1 MRLEE
6 HPTVINYRAAL
17 AAGQAPKITDRL
29 IAEEVKAW
37 ALECGADDV
46 GLVELERPG
55 LAQWRESTLQAFPR
69 SQTLIS
75 MVIGLNS
82 ANLSSTNRGLSDRE
96 YLRAFYKAD
105 RVGADL
111 SRRLGD
117 IGVPSLYYPAGFPM
131 NMETWPEGMWQVS
144 HKPVAEEAG
153 LGKMGLHRLLIHPK
167 LGSHVILS
175 TVLASAPADAYD
187 QPLDYNPCI
196 DCKLCA
202 AVCPVGAV
210 GADGAFNFVN
220 CLTHNYRDR
229 MGGFVR
235 WTQSLTDSKSYKE
248 YRKGVSDGETVSMW
262 QSLSYGI
269 CNKSSY
275 CMAACPAGE
284 DNIGLYLEDRK
295 AYMKDSVNPFVD
307 RKETIFVV
315 PGSDAETHVAKR
327 FPHKSIKR
335 VSHGLRAG
343 SAGGF
348 LNALHLLFQPG
359 KTKELSARYHFTFTG
374 AEDFQ
379 GTVVIDQ
386 GKLAVMQGLQGEA
399 DLALTADANA
409 WLDFLA
415 KERGLLSCILSGKL
429 RIKGNPKL
437 MKAFA
442 ACFPM

>member
-6 HPTVINYRAAL
+6 HPAVIKYRAAQ
-17 AAGQAPKITDRL
+17 AAGSLPKTTDRL
-29 IAEEVKAW
+29 VAEEVKTW
-37 ALECGADDV
+37 ALECGADDA

-55 LAQWRESTLQAFPR
+55 LAQWRNSTLQAFPR

-82 ANLSSTNRGLSDRE
+82 SNLSSTNRGLSDRE
-96 YLRAFYKAD
+96 YLRGFYKAD
-105 RVGADL
+105 QVGADL
-111 SRRLGD
+111 ARRLND

-175 TVLASAPADAYD
+175 TVLASSPADTYD

-210 GADGAFNFVN
+210 TGDGAFNFVN

-229 MGGFVR
+229 MGGFIR
-235 WTQSLTDSKSYKE
+235 WTQSLTASRSYKA
-248 YRKGVSDGETVSMW
+248 YRSRVSDGETVSMW

-284 DNIGLYLEDRK
+284 ANIGPYLDDKK
-295 AYMKDSVNPFVD
+295 AYQRNMVKPFVD

-315 PGSDAETHVAKR
+315 PGSDAESNVAKR
-327 FPHKSIKR
+327 FPHKSIKL

-348 LNALHLLFQPG
+348 LNALPLLFQPG
-359 KTKELSARYHFTFTG
+359 KAKELSARYHFIFTG
-374 AEDFQ
+374 AEDFK
-379 GTVVIDQ
+379 GTVVIDK
-386 GKLAVMQGLQGEA
+386 GKLEVTPGLKGEA
-399 DLALTADANA
+399 DLALTADARA

>member
-1 MRLEE
+1 MRLDQ
-6 HPTVINYRAAL
+6 HPTVINYRAAQ
-17 AAGQAPKITDRL
+17 AAGQSPKTTHRL
-29 IAEEVKAW
+29 AAEEVKAW
-37 ALECGADDV
+37 ALQCGADDV

-55 LAQWRESTLQAFPR
+55 LALWRDSTLQAFPR
-69 SQTLIS
+69 AQTLIS
-75 MVIGLNS
+75 MLIGLNS

-105 RVGADL
+105 HIGADL
-111 SRRLGD
+111 ARRLNKV
-117 IGVPSLYYPAGFPM
+117 GVPSLYYPAGFPM
-131 NMETWPEGMWQVS
+131 NLETWPENMWQVS

-202 AVCPVGAV
+202 AVCPVGAIKNHEP
-210 GADGAFNFVN
+210 FSFVN

-229 MGGFVR
+229 MGGFLR
-235 WTQSLTDSKSYKE
+235 WTQALTASKNYKD
-248 YRKGVSDGETVSMW
+248 YRSRVSDGETVSMW

-275 CMAACPAGE
+275 CMASCPAGE
-284 DNIGLYLEDRK
+284 VNIGPYLEDRK
-295 AYMKDSVNPFVD
+295 AYKETWVRPFRD
-307 RKETIFVV
+307 RRETIFVV
-315 PGSDAETHVAKR
+315 PGSDAEEHVAKS

-335 VSHGLRAG
+335 VSHGLRAA
-343 SAGGF
+343 SAQGF
-348 LNALHLLFQPG
+348 LNALPLLFQPG
-359 KTKELSARYHFTFTG
+359 QAKELSARYHFSFTG
-374 AEDFQ
+374 ADEAK
-379 GTVVIDQ
+379 GTVIIDR
-386 GKLAVMQGLQGEA
+386 GKLEVKPGLQGQA
-399 DLALTADANA
+399 DLALTADAKA

-415 KERGLLSCILSGKL
+415 KERGLLSCILGGKL
-429 RIKGNPKL
+429 RIKGSPKL